1 MLKSRLLIPLMFIF
15 AHPALAHEF
24 WLEPLDF
31 TLDSGQE
38 MVIEI
43 HVGQDFKGN
52 TYSFNPSL
60 FYDFS
65 LTDSTG
71 KTAIEGRLGDM
82 PAVQMSPENDGLQVL
97 NHFSTTMRLTYED
110 DGKFESFI
118 KNKGLDWVLDKHIER
133 GLPAFG
139 FSEGYTRFAKS
150 LVAVNGG
157 AGRDIRTGMPFELLA
172 LANPYIDDLSA
183 GLPIMLFFNET
194 PIADIQ
200 IDIFHRAQDGEVT
213 KTHVITGPD
222 GRSIIPLSGNG
233 TYMLNAVHMII
244 PSEVDIENTGAVWH
258 SLWASLTFEIT
269 NP

>member
-1 MLKSRLLIPLMFIF
+1 MLKSRLLLSLMLTL

-31 TLDSGQE
+31 TLDAGQE
-38 MVIEI
+38 LDVEI

-52 TYSFNPSL
+52 TYSFNPSQ

-71 KTAIEGRLGDM
+71 KMAIEGRLGDM
-82 PAVQMSPENDGLQVL
+82 PAVQMTPENGGLQVL
-97 NHFSTTMRLTYED
+97 NHFSTTMRLTYKD

-118 KNKGLDWVLDKHIER
+118 KSKGLDWVLEKHAER
-133 GLPAFG
+133 GLPPFG

-150 LVAVNGG
+150 LVSVNGG

-172 LANPYIDDLSA
+172 LANPYTDNMSD
-183 GLPIMLFFNET
+183 GLPIMLFFNES

-200 IDIFHRAQDGEVT
+200 IDIFHRSQDGEVT
-213 KTHVITGPD
+213 KIHVTTGPD
-222 GRSIIPLSGNG
+222 GRGIIPLSGTG
-233 TYMLNAVHMII
+233 IYMLNAVHMII
-244 PSEVDIENTGAVWH
+244 PSDVDIENTGAVWH